1 MFGVVAWSGVTRWL
15 DIDTVTPEPA
25 ETMTPTSS
33 GELEPELPTATVNN
47 KNVDTGAESKHTNSS
62 RRQRSDKR
70 RPTEPRSIVE
80 VIDKNGTR
88 RKSIIV

>member
-15 DIDTVTPEPA
+15 DIDTVTPEPGQ
-25 ETMTPTSS
+25 TMTPTSA
-33 GELEPELPTATVNN
+33 EPEPELPTVND
-47 KNVDTGAESKHTNSS
+47 KNGDTGAESKHNNSS